1 MPTRL
6 DEVDLSL
13 AIEGKKEYN
22 KTLKKWQI
30 RLLGLQQALRNSEHG
45 LLIAF
50 ECWDASGKGGAI
62 KRLTAPL
69 DPRGFRV
76 YSIGP
81 PTEEEKRHQYL
92 WRFWNRIPAAGE
104 LVIFD
109 RSWYGRVL
117 VERVE
122 SFCTDGEWTRAYEEI
137 NSFERQ
143 LADAGII
150 VLKFWLHISDEEQL
164 QRFRDREQDPLKAWK
179 IGKEDWRNR
188 NKRPEYLKAAQEMF
202 EKTDTTECPWRLISA
217 EHKWYARVDVI
228 RSVVEELEAVLG
240 RHKPVAAASGE

>member
-1 MPTRL
+1 MSNRL
-6 DEVDLSL
+6 DQVDLSL

-22 KTLKKWQI
+22 KALKKWQI

-50 ECWDASGKGGAI
+50 EGWDASGKGGAI

-69 DPRGFRV
+69 DPRGFKV

-92 WRFWNRIPAAGE
+92 WRFWGRIPATGE

-122 SFCTDGEWTRAYEEI
+122 GFCTDDEWKRAYEEI

-188 NKRPEYLKAAQEMF
+188 NQRPQYLQAAQEMF
-202 EKTDTTECPWRLISA
+202 EKTDTKECPWRLISA
-217 EHKWYARVDVI
+217 EHKWFARVEVI
-228 RSVVEELEAVLG
+228 KTVVDELEAVLG
-240 RHKPVAAASGE
+240 RQTPIAAASDE